1 MNKSPIHIAF
11 ILASSVIGLSFI
23 SAIGKNGVIPNPQ
36 HIIAPQQTYV
46 PPTDTPKLK
55 YPIKDNNSSLN
66 GPTGGINLSDP
77 SNIKDSVAYDADN
90 NQYILYKKIGN
101 QFFRDPTYVS
111 FEDFI
116 KHQFEQQD
124 KDYLHQKSTANNL
137 LNRKGTMP
145 PVNVNN
151 LMVDRLFGGTSVD
164 IKPQGN
170 IELTFGGNYTN
181 IQNPALTIQQRRQ
194 GGFNFDMNIMLNVVG
209 KIGDKLKLTTNFNT
223 QAQFDFER
231 QVKLE
236 YTGYKDE
243 IIKKIEAGNV
253 SLPLK
258 GSLIT
263 GSQSLFGI
271 KTQLQFGRLT
281 VTSVISE
288 QRSQSQNITIQG
300 GQQSQS
306 FKVYADQYDENRNFF
321 LSQFFLDQYNKAMST
336 IPVITSP
343 VQITKL
349 EVWVTNRTGAVSD
362 VRDIV
367 AFMDMGENAP
377 YNGGGSGSVTSNP
390 GNILPYAY
398 SQFPELNSNSLYNL
412 VSTNT
417 TARALNTTVST
428 MLGMG
433 FVQVRDFEKT
443 YARKLSPGDY
453 TFHPQLGYIMLNQQ
467 LQPDEVLAVA
477 YQYTYNGKVYQVG
490 EFAGDIPPDPSTA
503 NVLFLKMLKS
513 TAARPTL
520 PIWNLMMKNV
530 YSLGAFG
537 ISPQDFRLDV
547 VYMDPGGGER
557 RFLPVEPLSSQP
569 LIRWLGLDRLNNQND
584 PQPDGVFDF
593 IPGLTINPQNGKVIF
608 PVVQPFGKDLE
619 KCFGN
624 SPAAKKYVY
633 QVLYDSTKFV
643 ALQYPE
649 FNRFSLKGT
658 YKASSSSDIS
668 LGAFNIPQGSVS
680 VTAGGRILQ
689 ENLDYTIDYN
699 LGRIKI
705 INTGILNSGVP
716 INVKF
721 ENNPAFSFLRKTL
734 FASRFDYYINDRFKL
749 GGTFMRLSERP
760 FTQKQNVNEDPIA
773 NKIIGVDANYQT
785 EAPWL
790 TRMIDKIPLIDTKDK
805 STITF
810 TAEGAKLIPGHS
822 NAIGK
827 DGVVYIDDFE
837 GTQTTYDLR
846 FPFFNWALASTPTLP
861 KFLPEA
867 GLINDLSYGFKRA
880 KLQWYNIDPFFYTN
894 NAPTGIKGNKQEQYG
909 YYTRQMFETDIF
921 PGRPNINPNGLP
933 PILTTFDLRYD
944 PRRRGPYNYR
954 TNGIDP
960 NTGFLFNPT
969 ENWGGI
975 MRSID
980 FNDFENANIEFIQF
994 WILDPFLDGVPQGQI
1009 GDLYVQLGNVSEDIL
1024 KDSRMFFE
1032 NALPPNGDK
1041 SNMDE
1046 TVWSYLLKQGL
1057 PPVANAF
1064 DNNPTARQYQ
1074 DVGYDGAS
1082 ESEEQTR
1089 YSDYLNIMQGT
1100 VSSSVY
1106 QNIHYDPSNDNYRYY
1121 RDPSYD
1127 NTQSGILDRYQDFNN
1142 SEGNSPISQGNQSLS
1157 FASTYTPESEDL
1169 NRDLTLNETEA
1180 YFEYKFSLNPNLLTQ
1195 GQNYI
1200 TNIVETPAKDGD
1212 GNPMGTMRWLQ
1223 VRIPISDYIRR
1234 TGGIQDFRSIRF
1246 IRVFLT
1252 GFEEPI
1258 VLRFGR
1264 LELLR
1269 NQWRRFN
1276 LSLNSPG
1283 EYLPDDNSSSTF
1295 FNVSSVSYEENSSK
1309 QPVNYV
1315 IPPGVERQQLVGTV
1329 TNYLQNE
1336 QALSLNVCDLQ
1347 DGDARAAFKNL
1358 NLDIRYYEKL
1368 KMFIHAESVI
1378 GQQPLH
1384 DNQITAFIRLGSD
1397 FNNNYYEYEIPLKI
1411 TPPGV
1416 YNKDSDADRFKVWP
1430 ADNNFEIA
1438 LRDLAV
1444 LKQKRNQ
1451 DGFPLTLPYAVING
1465 NVRITIVG
1473 NPDLGQLR
1481 VSMLGVRNPQKG
1493 TWPYADDSGSPICAE
1508 VWMNELRL
1516 TGFDENSGYAA
1527 LGRLDVKLADL
1538 GSITFS
1544 GNLHTMGYGS
1554 VDQKINQRF
1563 RDDFYQYDISGNFEM
1578 GKFIPKMIGLRLPM
1592 YIGMTKSFSNPQ
1604 YDPYQL
1610 DVRLKDVLSVMPS
1623 SERSAY
1629 RRMAQ
1634 DYTSIKSFNL
1644 TNIRRV
1650 NPKKGAVPHFY
1661 SLDNLFFT
1669 YAYTQTYRS
1678 TPVIESDI
1686 TDKYHV
1692 EGNYAFPGKSNFI
1705 TPFEKL
1711 LASRKGKYW
1720 RPIKEFNFNLM
1731 PTNITIKVQ
1740 YDRQLGQTQL
1750 RPVYAGD
1757 VMEPTFA
1764 KFFTTDRIYA
1774 FKFDITKGLN
1784 LDFNAINN
1792 ARIDEPAGAIDSN
1805 EKRDSIKTNLKNFG
1819 RNIHYKQTANF
1830 SYTVPLSKIPLLDW
1844 TSVNFKYG
1852 TGYEWTA
1859 APQTLDTLYDDFGNL
1874 RKIRQVDNPLGN
1886 VINNQRNIAL
1896 NADLN
1901 IRNLYGKWKWL
1912 KRFDTNFMPLKA
1924 PPGGGKVDQN
1934 KKVDENK
1941 DKLKNNQS
1949 TPPKSNLSVFALRLI
1964 ISLKK
1969 INFSYTQS
1977 NTTILPG
1984 FVFRNN
1990 ILGQN
1995 LANNAPGYNFIL
2007 GYQPDSAWLYNAA
2020 SKGWFSKSPVLNY
2033 QFIQT
2038 MSKSLTARAT
2048 FEPAKD
2054 FTIDLNINRTLT
2066 SNTNAFFRNTNT
2078 VDDPVFK
2085 MQNPQQNGNFTMTY
2099 FALPSAFAK
2108 YDSGYSKVFDQFMV
2122 NREII
2127 SKRWQQQNP
2136 ESQGTFVN
2144 PYDTT
2149 LNNVNYAYGYG
2160 PYSQDVLVPA
2170 FLAAYSGKDP
2180 SKIKIRSLFNAIP
2193 SPNWKI
2199 TYNGISKF
2207 KWAKKFFNN
2216 FSISHG
2222 YTSTISVGTF
2232 LSSIEYRG
2240 TNNNGYMLPNVVDKS
2255 SGNFI
2260 TYYDIP
2266 GISISERFSP
2276 LIGVDISWR
2285 IGLTTRFEYSRGR
2298 NLQMSF
2304 LNYQLNETRT
2314 KDLILNLGYKWKNA
2328 PIPFKIRGKKQRL
2341 KNPINCNMQFGVNA
2355 NNTSAFRLD
2364 SSLPALPTAG
2374 NTTIQINPSF
2384 DYQVNSRL
2392 NIKLFFDR
2400 RYTIPATSASF
2411 PITYTNAGLTVR
2423 FTLQ

>member
-1 MNKSPIHIAF
+1 MNKSPIHIVF
-11 ILASSVIGLSFI
+11 IVTCAVIVSTFI
-23 SAIGKNGVIPNPQ
+23 SAIGKTGIIPEP
-36 HIIAPQQTYV
+36 HYIRPRIKHEEMFG
-46 PPTDTPKLK
+46 DTPKLK
-55 YPIKDNNSSLN
+55 FPIKDNNSSLT
-66 GPTGGINLSDP
+66 GSSGGINLHDP
-77 SNIKDSVAYDADN
+77 SNIKDSIAYDVDN
-90 NQYILYKKIGN
+90 NQYVLFRKIGN
-101 QFFRDPTYVS
+101 HFYRDPTYVS
-111 FEDFI
+111 FEDFL
-116 KHQFEQQD
+116 KYQFRKQD
-124 KDYLHQKSTANNL
+124 HDYLHQKSTSNNL
-137 LNRKGTMP
+137 LNRKGSMP

-151 LMVDRLFGGTSVD
+151 LLVDRLFGGTNVD
-164 IKPQGN
+164 IRPQGN
-170 IELTFGGNYTN
+170 IELTFGGNYTR

-258 GSLIT
+258 SSLIN

-288 QRSQSQNITIQG
+288 QRSQTQNLTIQG
-300 GQQSQS
+300 GQQTQT
-306 FKVYADQYDENRNFF
+306 FKVFADQYDENRNFF
-321 LSQFFLDQYNKAMST
+321 LSQFFLERYNQAMST
-336 IPVITSP
+336 IPIITSP

-362 VRDIV
+362 VRDVV
-367 AFMDMGENAP
+367 AFMDLGENKP
-377 YNGGGSGSVTSNP
+377 YNGNGLGPVVANP
-390 GNILPYAY
+390 GNELPYAY
-398 SQFPELNSNSLYNL
+398 SQFPQYNSNNLYDII
-412 VSTNT
+412 STNPAVRT
-417 TARALNTTVST
+417 LNTTVST
-428 MLGMG
+428 LLGLG
-433 FVQVRDFEKT
+433 FVQVQDFEKT
-443 YARKLSPGDY
+443 YARKLSPSDY
-453 TFHPQLGYIMLNQQ
+453 TFHPQLGYVMLNQQ
-467 LQPDEVLAVA
+467 LQPDEVLGVA
-477 YQYTYNGKVYQVG
+477 YQYTYNGQVYQVG
-490 EFAGDIPPDPSTA
+490 EFANDIPPDPNTA

-513 TAARPTL
+513 TAARPKL
-520 PIWNLMMKNV
+520 PIWQLMMKNV

-537 ISPQDFRLDV
+537 ISPQDFRLDI
-547 VYMDPGGGER
+547 VYLDPGGGER
-557 RFLPVEPLSSQP
+557 RFLPTEPLNTQP

-608 PVVQPFGKDLE
+608 PVVEPFGRDLN
-619 KCFGN
+619 KLFNGA
-624 SPAAKKYVY
+624 PQAKNYVY

-649 FNRFSLKGT
+649 FNRFTLKGT
-658 YKASSSSDIS
+658 YKSSSTSDIS

-721 ENNPAFSFLRKTL
+721 ENNPAFTFLRKTL
-734 FASRFDYYINDRFKL
+734 FASRFDYFINDRFKL

-760 FTQKQNVNEDPIA
+760 FTQKLNINEDPIA
-773 NKIIGVDANYQT
+773 NKIIGADANYQT

-790 TRMIDKIPLIDTKDK
+790 TRLIDKIPLVDTKDK

-822 NAIGK
+822 RVIGNE
-827 DGVVYIDDFE
+827 GIVYIDDFE

-846 FPFFNWALASTPTLP
+846 FPFFNWTLASTPTHP

-867 GLINDLSYGFKRA
+867 TLVNDLSYGFKRA

-894 NAPTGIKGNKQEQYG
+894 NAPAGIRGNKQEQFG

-933 PILTTFDLRYD
+933 PILTTFDLRFD
-944 PRRRGPYNYR
+944 PRKRGPYNFR

-960 NTGFLFNPT
+960 NTGFLLNPT

-975 MRSID
+975 MRAID

-1009 GDLYVQLGNVSEDIL
+1009 GDLYVHLGNVSEDIL
-1024 KDSRMFFE
+1024 KDSRLFFE

-1046 TVWSYLLKQGL
+1046 TAWSFLLKQGL

-1074 DVGYDGAS
+1074 DVGYDGANV
-1082 ESEEQTR
+1082 SEERNR
-1089 YSDYLNIMQGT
+1089 YADYLSLMQST
-1100 VSSSVY
+1100 VSGTLY
-1106 QNIHYDPSNDNYRYY
+1106 QDVFNDPSNDNYRYY
-1121 RDPSYD
+1121 RDPSFD
-1127 NTQSGILDRYQDFNN
+1127 ASQAGILDRYIDFNN
-1142 SEGNSPISQGNQSLS
+1142 PDGNSPISQGNQALS
-1157 FASTYTPESEDL
+1157 FASTFTPESEDL

-1180 YFEYKFSLNPNLLTQ
+1180 YFEYKLSLNPALLTQ
-1195 GQNYI
+1195 GQNFI

-1212 GNPMGTMRWLQ
+1212 GNPIGTMRWLQ
-1223 VRIPISDYIRR
+1223 VRIPITDYIRR

-1246 IRVFLT
+1246 IRIFLT

-1276 LSLNSPG
+1276 LSLTSPG

-1295 FNVSSVSYEENSSK
+1295 FNVASVSFEENSSK
-1309 QPVNYV
+1309 EPVNYV
-1315 IPPGVERQQLVGTV
+1315 IPPGIQRQQLVGTI
-1329 TNYLQNE
+1329 TNFLQNE
-1336 QALSLNVCDLQ
+1336 QALQLKVCDLQ

-1368 KMFIHAESVI
+1368 EMFVHAESVI
-1378 GQQPLH
+1378 GQQPLQ
-1384 DNQITAFIRLGSD
+1384 DNQLTAFIRLGSD
-1397 FNNNYYEYEIPLKI
+1397 FNSNYYEYEIPLKI
-1411 TPPGV
+1411 TQPGK
-1416 YNKDSDADRFKVWP
+1416 YNKDSDADRLLVWP
-1430 ADNNFEIA
+1430 EANNFVIM
-1438 LRDLAV
+1438 LRELAT
-1444 LKQKRNQ
+1444 LKQQRNNAN
-1451 DGFPLTLPYAVING
+1451 FPLNLPYAIING
-1465 NVRITIVG
+1465 NVRVTIVG
-1473 NPDLGQLR
+1473 NPDLGVLR
-1481 VSMLGVRNPQKG
+1481 VAMLGIRNPQKG
-1493 TWPYADDSGSPICAE
+1493 TWPNADDAGNPLCAE
-1508 VWMNELRL
+1508 VWFNELRL
-1516 TGFDENSGYAA
+1516 TGFDETAGYAA
-1527 LGRLDVKLADL
+1527 LGRLDIKMADL

-1544 GNLHTMGYGS
+1544 GNMHTIGFGS
-1554 VDQKINQRF
+1554 VEQKIAQRF

-1578 GKFIPKMIGLRLPM
+1578 GKFIPKSIGLRLPM
-1592 YIGMTKSFSNPQ
+1592 FVGITRSFSNPQ
-1604 YDPYQL
+1604 FDPYQL
-1610 DVRLKDVLSVMPS
+1610 DVRLKDVLNALPDA
-1623 SERSAY
+1623 ERADY
-1629 RRMAQ
+1629 RRKAQ
-1634 DYTSIKSFNL
+1634 DYTSIKSFNF

-1650 NPKKGAVPHFY
+1650 NPKKGAVPQFY
-1661 SLDNLFFT
+1661 SVDNFFFT
-1669 YAYTQTYRS
+1669 YAYSQTYRS

-1692 EGNYAFPGKSNFI
+1692 EGNYAFPGKSKFI
-1705 TPFEKL
+1705 MPFEKL
-1711 LASRKGKYW
+1711 LSKRKGKYW
-1720 RPIKEFNFNLM
+1720 KPLKEFNFNLM
-1731 PTNITIKVQ
+1731 PTNIALKIQ
-1740 YDRQLGQTQL
+1740 FDRQMGETKL
-1750 RPVYAGD
+1750 RPRYEGD
-1757 VMEPTFA
+1757 EIEATYA
-1764 KFFTTDRIYA
+1764 KFFTTDRFYS
-1774 FKFDITKGLN
+1774 FKYDITKALN
-1784 LDFNAINN
+1784 LDFNAVNN
-1792 ARIDEPAGAIDSN
+1792 ARIDEPPGLIDEQW
-1805 EKRDSIKTNLKNFG
+1805 EKDSIRTNLRKLG
-1819 RNIHYKQTANF
+1819 RNTHYKQTANF
-1830 SYTVPLSKIPLLDW
+1830 SYAAPFSKIPLLDW
-1844 TSVNFKYG
+1844 TSANIKYG
-1852 TGYEWTA
+1852 TGFEWTA
-1859 APQTLDTLYDDFGNL
+1859 APQVLDTMYYPDGSS
-1874 RKIRQVDNPLGN
+1874 KIRQVDNPLGN
-1886 VINNQRNIAL
+1886 IINNSRNISI
-1896 NADLN
+1896 NGDLN

-1912 KRFDTNFMPLKA
+1912 KRFDTNFMPSKA
-1924 PPGGGKVDQN
+1924 PPSGTKSPTEP
-1934 KKVDENK
+1934 KKEDEN
-1941 DKLKNNQS
+1941 KLKNNQN
-1949 TPPKSNLSVFALRLI
+1949 TPPKASPAVFALRLI

-1969 INFSYTQS
+1969 INFSYTRN

-1984 FVFRNN
+1984 FVYRNQF
-1990 ILGQN
+1990 LGQN
-1995 LANNAPGYNFIL
+1995 QDFNAPGYNFIF
-2007 GYQPDSAWLYNAA
+2007 GYQPDSNWLYNAA
-2020 SKGWFSKSPVLNY
+2020 AKGWLSKNPNLNY

-2038 MSKSLTARAT
+2038 STRTLTARAT

-2054 FTIDLNINRTLT
+2054 FIVDLNINRTLNEN
-2066 SNTNAFFRNTNT
+2066 SNAFFRNTNT
-2078 VDDPVFK
+2078 PDDPVFR
-2085 MQNPQQNGNFTMTY
+2085 MQNPQMNGNFTMT
-2099 FALPSAFAK
+2099 FIALPSAFAK
-2108 YDSGYSKVFDQFMV
+2108 FDSGYSKVFNQFADY
-2122 NREII
+2122 RAII
-2127 SKRWQQQNP
+2127 SKRWQSQNP

-2149 LNNVNYAYGYG
+2149 LNNKDYAYGYG
-2160 PYSQDVLVPA
+2160 PYSQDVLLPA
-2170 FLAAYSGKDP
+2170 FIAAYSGKDP
-2180 SKIKIRSLFNAIP
+2180 NKVRLSNIMRAIP
-2193 SPNWKI
+2193 SPNWKV

-2207 KWAKKFFNN
+2207 KWAKKYFNN

-2222 YTSTISVGTF
+2222 YTSTISIGTF

-2240 TNNNGYMLPNVVDKS
+2240 NNESGFNLPKVIDQS

-2266 GISISERFSP
+2266 GVSISERFSP
-2276 LIGVDISWR
+2276 LIGLDMNWR
-2285 IGLTTRFEYSRGR
+2285 IGLTTKFEYSQGR

-2314 KDLILNLGYKWKNA
+2314 RDITLNLGYKWKNA

-2341 KNPINCNMQFGVNA
+2341 KNVINCNMQFGVNS

-2384 DYQVNSRL
+2384 DYQVNNRL
-2392 NIKLFFDR
+2392 NVKLFFDR
-2400 RYTIPATSASF
+2400 RFTIPATSASF